1 MLSKAS
7 AYVKNHDGQIKS
19 LYFLIGKEDLLE
31 RYNAVSDKVSADIK
45 KEFDSK
51 PVYKKEFL

>member
-1 MLSKAS
+1 MLSKTS
-7 AYVKNHDGQIKS
+7 AYVKNYDGQIKS

-31 RYNAVSDKVSADIK
+31 RYNAVLDKVSADIK
-45 KEFDSK
+45 KEFDNK

>member
-1 MLSKAS
+1 MLSKTS
-7 AYVKNHDGQIKS
+7 AYVKNYDGQIKS

-31 RYNAVSDKVSADIK
+31 RYNAVLDKVSVDIK
-45 KEFDSK
+45 KEFDNK